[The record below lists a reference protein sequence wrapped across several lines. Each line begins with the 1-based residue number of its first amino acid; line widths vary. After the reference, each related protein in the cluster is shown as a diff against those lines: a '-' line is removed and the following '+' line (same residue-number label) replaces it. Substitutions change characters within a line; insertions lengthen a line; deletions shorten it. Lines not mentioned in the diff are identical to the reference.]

1 MVNPVERGETQDP
14 LVAYQRRFA
23 TFLVSRGLGSG
34 ILAQNAVVNELKR
47 AGQSARIEWTG
58 DEEDGA
64 PKLPSSVETII
75 QGVYKGTGDYVVESV
90 NFFDKASSVT
100 IAPTETDRLINGG
113 EFVAYPDG
121 LLVSTNL
128 TFDLT
133 RKEVWVGTLD
143 PEKPR
148 YKITPNGLEDS
159 LQHQLF
165 PFNGAVV
172 EELSKLVQDL
182 QTRKTG
188 TRVIIEPLG

>member
-1 MVNPVERGETQDP
+1 MINALERERPQDP
-14 LVAYQRRFA
+14 LTQYQRRFVA
-23 TFLVSRGLGSG
+23 FLVSRGLGG
-34 ILAQNAVVNELKR
+34 DMLAQHTIIKQLKK

-64 PKLPSSVETII
+64 PKLPPPVETIV
-75 QGVYKGTGDYVVESV
+75 QQVYGETGNYVVTGV
-90 NFFDKASSVT
+90 DFFDKAFAIN
-100 IAPTETDRLINGG
+100 IAPTETNRLIDGG
-113 EFVAYPDG
+113 EFVAYPNG
-121 LLVSTNL
+121 LWVSTNL

-133 RKEVWVGTLD
+133 RREVWIGTLD

-172 EELSKLVQDL
+172 EEL
-182 QTRKTG
+182 
-188 TRVIIEPLG
+188 